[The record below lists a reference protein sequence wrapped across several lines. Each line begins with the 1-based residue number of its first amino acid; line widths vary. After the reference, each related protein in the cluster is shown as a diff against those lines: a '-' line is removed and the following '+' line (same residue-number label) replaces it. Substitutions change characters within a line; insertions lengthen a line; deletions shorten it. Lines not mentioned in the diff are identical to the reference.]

1 MINKTLEKKKILISV
16 RLLPSLILVLAS
28 LSFSIAY
35 MYHSYATKYNF
46 IIAGGLFGFSLLF
59 LLVDVGLE
67 YSYKNKSLV
76 YNIASCVVSI
86 GQLIYFGFSLLRY
99 LEGVEEASKRIF
111 PVVILAVLLLI
122 NLLYR
127 ILTWL
132 NKWKT
137 KEKEGNDLY
146 AAYIGFLGLG
156 IALISSIPF
165 SAINVYSADL
175 LTSYVGIFSI
185 IALGSGIL
193 EALVGALWLSFEKVR
208 KSTKSNVFFYLT
220 VFSLL
225 ANLAALITASFGYGY
240 NIISLVTAVYC
251 FSSYPASV
259 LFAGL
264 GLLYLSYLGKKQ

>member
-1 MINKTLEKKKILISV
+1 MINKALEKKKILISV

-35 MYHSYATKYNF
+35 MYHSYATTYNF
-46 IIAGGLFGFSLLF
+46 IIAGGLFGFALLF
-59 LLVDVGLE
+59 LLIDVGLE
-67 YSYKNKSLV
+67 YSYKDKSLA
-76 YNIASCVVSI
+76 YNIASCIVSG
-86 GQLIYFGFSLLRY
+86 GQFIYFGVSILRY
-99 LEGVEEASKRIF
+99 LKGIEDASKTIF
-111 PVVILAVLLLI
+111 PIVLLMILLLI
-122 NLLYR
+122 NIIYR
-127 ILTWL
+127 VLTWL

-137 KEKEGNDLY
+137 EDKEGNDLY

-156 IALISSIPF
+156 VALISSIPF
-165 SAINVYSADL
+165 SAINVYSSDL

-185 IALGSGIL
+185 IALASGII
-193 EALVGALWLSFEKVR
+193 EALVGVLWLSFEKVR

-240 NIISLVTAVYC
+240 NIVSLVTGVYC
-251 FSSYPASV
+251 FASYSSSI
-259 LFAGL
+259 LFASL